1 MPYLLP
7 YRARW
12 VAMVL
17 IALASLVATVAIPL
31 MTKAVI
37 DGPVRHQDQH
47 GLWILGAAAIGVG
60 VSEAVLWFIRR
71 WLVARATMGVEADI
85 RKDLY
90 ARLQILP
97 MSFHGRWQSG
107 QLLSRIMNDL
117 STIRRFMSFGMV
129 FLLLNVIQIAVVTAI
144 LLAMY
149 WPLGVVVLVS
159 IVPITLI
166 VLHFQKE
173 YTRLSRLAQ
182 DQAGSVATHV
192 EESALG
198 LRVVKS
204 FGREDYVFDRFDE
217 QATDLH
223 DTQVGRVL
231 VSAKFWTLLEVIPN
245 LTLIVVLG
253 FGAYAAG
260 HGLVTMG
267 TLVAFITMMLSLVW
281 PIASLGFLLS
291 MTQESF
297 TAANRIAEIFDAPLE
312 ITDGA
317 QFDAP
322 LGGRLE
328 LDDVSFRFPDTDG
341 GEPDRMAPSG
351 EPDRMAPSGEPDRW
365 ALRHVSV
372 TVEPGET
379 LALVGATGSG
389 KSVLAALL
397 SRLYDV
403 TEGAIRIDGRDI
415 RDMPLETLR
424 ETVATAFED
433 PTLFSMSVAENLR
446 LGRPQA
452 TDQQLAEAISVAA
465 AQFVYDLPFG
475 LDTRIGEQGM
485 SLSGGQRQRLS
496 LARAILAEPKILVLD
511 DTLSALDVHTEAVVE
526 EALRRVLHSV
536 TGIVVAHRAST
547 VLLADKVALLSKV
560 ASSGATITHIGTHA
574 QLLASVPQYRYLLAA
589 DDELDDRTE
598 RSCAW
603 EDDENRERLGQAYE
617 EQEALDKT
625 RVAFDQKF
633 VTSEAEGR

>member
-1 MPYLLP
+1 MMPYLMP
-7 YRARW
+7 YRVRW
-12 VAMVL
+12 IAMVVV
-17 IALASLVATVAIPL
+17 ALTSLVATVAIPL

-47 GLWILGAAAIGVG
+47 GLWVLGAAAMGVG
-60 VSEAVLWFIRR
+60 ISEAVLWFIRR
-71 WLVARATMGVEADI
+71 WLVSRATMGVEADI

-129 FLLLNVIQIAVVTAI
+129 FLLLNIIQIAVVTAI

-149 WPLGVVVLVS
+149 WPLGVVVLLS
-159 IVPITLI
+159 IVPITLT
-166 VLHFQKE
+166 VLHFQQS

-182 DQAGSVATHV
+182 DQSGHVATHV
-192 EESALG
+192 EESALAV
-198 LRVVKS
+198 RVVKS
-204 FGREDYVFDRFDE
+204 FGREDYVYDRFDE
-217 QATDLH
+217 QLTNLY
-223 DTQVGRVL
+223 DTQVGRVS

-260 HGLVTMG
+260 HGYVTMG

-297 TAANRIAEIFDAPLE
+297 TAANRIAEIFDAPRE
-312 ITDGA
+312 ITDGPSA
-317 QFDAP
+317 ETP
-322 LGGRLE
+322 RGGRLE
-328 LDDVSFRFPDTDG
+328 LVDVGFRFPDSDV
-341 GEPDRMAPSG
+341 
-351 EPDRMAPSGEPDRW
+351 W

-379 LALVGATGSG
+379 LALVGSTGSG

-403 TEGAIRIDGRDI
+403 TEGEIRIDGRDI
-415 RDMPLETLR
+415 RELGLAALR
-424 ETVATAFED
+424 QAVATAFED
-433 PTLFSMSVAENLR
+433 PTLFSMSVAENLA
-446 LGRPQA
+446 LGRSSTDPA
-452 TDQQLAEAISVAA
+452 TDGQLAQAIEIAA

-496 LARAILAEPKILVLD
+496 LARAILAAPKILVLD

-526 EALRRVLHSV
+526 EALRRVLHHV

-547 VLLADKVALLSKV
+547 VLLADKVALLQRV
-560 ASSGATITHIGTHA
+560 DSSGATITHIGTHA
-574 QLLASVPQYRYLLAA
+574 ELLAGVPQYRYLLAA
-589 DDELDDRTE
+589 DDELDDGVE
-598 RSCAW
+598 RACAW
-603 EDDENRERLGQAYE
+603 QDDEDRNRLGQAYE
-617 EQEALDKT
+617 EQEALNMAPAASD
-625 RVAFDQKF
+625 RNRFVA
-633 VTSEAEGR
+633 SEAEGR

>member
-1 MPYLLP
+1 MLPYLMPY
-7 YRARW
+7 RGRW
-12 VAMVL
+12 IAMVVV
-17 IALASLVATVAIPL
+17 AVVSLVATVAIPL

-47 GLWILGAAAIGVG
+47 GLWVLGAAAMGVG
-60 VSEAVLWFIRR
+60 ISEAVLWFIRR

-129 FLLLNVIQIAVVTAI
+129 FLLLNILQITVVTAI
-144 LLAMY
+144 LLTMY
-149 WPLGVVVLVS
+149 WPLGVVVLIS
-159 IVPITLI
+159 IVPITLT
-166 VLHFQKE
+166 VLHFQQT

-182 DQAGSVATHV
+182 DQSGHVATHV

-198 LRVVKS
+198 VRVVKS
-204 FGREDYVFDRFDE
+204 FGREDYAYDRFDV
-217 QATDLH
+217 QLTNLY
-223 DTQVGRVL
+223 DTQVSRVL

-260 HGLVTMG
+260 HGYVTMG

-297 TAANRIAEIFDAPLE
+297 TAANRIAEIFDAPRE
-312 ITDGA
+312 ITDGPSNE
-317 QFDAP
+317 AP
-322 LGGRLE
+322 RGGRLE
-328 LDDVSFRFPDTDG
+328 LVDVGFRFPDSD
-341 GEPDRMAPSG
+341 D
-351 EPDRMAPSGEPDRW
+351 W
-365 ALRHVSV
+365 ALRHVSA

-379 LALVGATGSG
+379 LALVGSTGSG
-389 KSVLAALL
+389 KSALAALL

-403 TEGAIRIDGRDI
+403 TEGEIRIDGRDI
-415 RDMPLETLR
+415 RELSLAALR
-424 ETVATAFED
+424 QAVATAFED
-433 PTLFSMSVAENLR
+433 PTLFSMSVAENLA
-446 LGRPQA
+446 LGRSQGNPA
-452 TDQQLAEAISVAA
+452 TDEQMAQAIEISA

-496 LARAILAEPKILVLD
+496 LARAILAAPKILVLD
-511 DTLSALDVHTEAVVE
+511 DTLSALDIHTEAVVE
-526 EALRRVLHSV
+526 EALRRVLHHV

-547 VLLADKVALLSKV
+547 VLLADKVALLSD
-560 ASSGATITHIGTHA
+560 GTITHIGTHA
-574 QLLASVPQYRYLLAA
+574 ELLAGVPQYRYLLAA
-589 DDELDDRTE
+589 DDELDDGVE
-598 RSCAW
+598 RACAW
-603 EDDENRERLGQAYE
+603 QDDEDRKRLGQAYE
-617 EQEALDKT
+617 EQEALNKAPAASD
-625 RVAFDQKF
+625 RNRFVA
-633 VTSEAEGR
+633 SEAEGR

>member
-1 MPYLLP
+1 MLPYLMPY
-7 YRARW
+7 RGRW
-12 VAMVL
+12 IAMVVV
-17 IALASLVATVAIPL
+17 AVVSLVATVAIPL

-47 GLWILGAAAIGVG
+47 GLWVLGAAAMGVG
-60 VSEAVLWFIRR
+60 ISEAVLWFIRR

-129 FLLLNVIQIAVVTAI
+129 FLLLNILQITVVTAI
-144 LLAMY
+144 LLTMY
-149 WPLGVVVLVS
+149 WPLGVVVLIS
-159 IVPITLI
+159 IVPITLT
-166 VLHFQKE
+166 VLHFQQT

-182 DQAGSVATHV
+182 DQSGHVATHV

-198 LRVVKS
+198 VRVVKS
-204 FGREDYVFDRFDE
+204 FGREDYAYDRFDV
-217 QATDLH
+217 QLTNLY
-223 DTQVGRVL
+223 DTQVSRVL

-260 HGLVTMG
+260 HGYVTMG

-297 TAANRIAEIFDAPLE
+297 TAANRIAEIFDAPRE
-312 ITDGA
+312 ITDGPSNE
-317 QFDAP
+317 AP
-322 LGGRLE
+322 RGGRLE
-328 LDDVSFRFPDTDG
+328 LVDVGFRFPDSD
-341 GEPDRMAPSG
+341 D
-351 EPDRMAPSGEPDRW
+351 W
-365 ALRHVSV
+365 ALRHVSA

-379 LALVGATGSG
+379 LALVGSTGSG
-389 KSVLAALL
+389 KSALAALL

-403 TEGAIRIDGRDI
+403 TEGEIRIDGRDI
-415 RDMPLETLR
+415 RELSLAALR
-424 ETVATAFED
+424 QAVATAFED
-433 PTLFSMSVAENLR
+433 PTLFSMSVAENLA
-446 LGRPQA
+446 LGRSQGNPA
-452 TDQQLAEAISVAA
+452 TDEQMAQAIEISA

-496 LARAILAEPKILVLD
+496 LARAILAAPKILVLD
-511 DTLSALDVHTEAVVE
+511 DTLSALDIHTEAVVE
-526 EALRRVLHSV
+526 EALRRVLHHV

-547 VLLADKVALLSKV
+547 VLLADKVALLSD
-560 ASSGATITHIGTHA
+560 GTITHIGTHA
-574 QLLASVPQYRYLLAA
+574 ELLAGVPQYRYLLAA
-589 DDELDDRTE
+589 DDELDDGVE
-598 RSCAW
+598 RACAW
-603 EDDENRERLGQAYE
+603 QDDEDRKRLGQAYE
-617 EQEALDKT
+617 ELEALNKAPAASE
-625 RVAFDQKF
+625 RNRFVA
-633 VTSEAEGR
+633 SEAEGR